1 MWHQRPPPRPPGG
14 YSVPSSGVFNIQ
26 NFSRPPPGL
35 AAPRPPGPGLGPSVP
50 PGVGP
55 APSFRPSFPP
65 PPSMP
70 AAAGSGPV
78 PFGAP
83 PDRSIPPLDR
93 SMPPPGRSMP
103 LPGFGAGEPRPPRLP
118 TAALLP
124 SGVGRPPVPS
134 APPRPGLLAPPGR
147 EQPPSAV
154 GGPPQVTA
162 LPPGPPAAAHGPV
175 PSPALP
181 GSGAMGERGTEA
193 GSSRGAMN
201 SATERWLAAW
211 AERSGVAARCSEEA
225 AKKKTSKTLSS
236 LQALS
241 EAELA
246 RPETAAQLRRLVAQR
261 RRRRSAD
268 RRRRQAERQRL
279 QRKHADIDAWQA
291 AIQRR
296 AAREKEEEEMKR
308 EADKVLAEVRRKI
321 SDVEKQL
328 ETLDELRTL
337 REVRDL
343 KARAAGLFSSAAS
356 DQRFAEV
363 TARLTDLLDRHLQ
376 TYETEL
382 RALQAMTAGPRP
394 PPPPPPAAGGPLS
407 VLRAL
412 FGAAGVSPAAAAA
425 AAGGGSQSEE
435 TDHRIHMVDWEA
447 DPQTLLNIRSD
458 WDRYLVGP
466 EDPLGSAVPP
476 AWVTPAPP
484 SGDIWAGCLAA

>member
-1 MWHQRPPPRPPGG
+1 MFAGKDDYDIKKQEEVLQE
-14 YSVPSSGVFNIQ
+14 SMMMVPDCQ
-26 NFSRPPPGL
+26 KK
-35 AAPRPPGPGLGPSVP
+35 
-50 PGVGP
+50 
-55 APSFRPSFPP
+55 
-65 PPSMP
+65 
-70 AAAGSGPV
+70 
-78 PFGAP
+78 
-83 PDRSIPPLDR
+83 
-93 SMPPPGRSMP
+93 
-103 LPGFGAGEPRPPRLP
+103 
-118 TAALLP
+118 
-124 SGVGRPPVPS
+124 
-134 APPRPGLLAPPGR
+134 LAP
-147 EQPPSAV
+147 AV
-154 GGPPQVTA
+154 TELQKILDEEGDMVELEEYQQAVTI
-162 LPPGPPAAAHGPV
+162 V
-175 PSPALP
+175 
-181 GSGAMGERGTEA
+181 ED
-193 GSSRGAMN
+193 
-201 SATERWLAAW
+201 
-211 AERSGVAARCSEEA
+211 
-225 AKKKTSKTLSS
+225 AKKHLALSS

-246 RPETAAQLRRLVAQR
+246 RPETVVQLRRLLAQR
-261 RRRRSAD
+261 RHRRSAD

-279 QRKHADIDAWQA
+279 QRKHAEIDAWQA

-382 RALQAMTAGPRP
+382 RALQAMTAGPP

-425 AAGGGSQSEE
+425 AGGGSQSEE
-435 TDHRIHMVDWEA
+435 TDHRVHMVDWEA

-484 SGDIWAGCLAA
+484 SSDVWAGCLAA